1 MPSPFFMSG
10 MSKNQYNSPD
20 PIQTSTYK
28 TSHGFSNAKSQ
39 AQQAYFTSNNNQYKY
54 NENMRSNPIKQP
66 PPGYSSFGYSPSS
79 NISSA
84 QLFSSAPTPF
94 QKSAS
99 NIRPPTSNQTAFQ
112 ASLMLKEMQRNM
124 QKQLQEQLARQASNQ
139 MIIDNIQ
146 KIFPNLNNNNN
157 NNNTN
162 NSTNN
167 TTTTT
172 TTNNQITAIVPVE
185 VSSAPVE
192 TKYEPVLSNKEAKE
206 TSFQN
211 NNELKAIDE
220 NKENRYYEKL
230 HKEPTYS
237 DLYQKI
243 SDSNKMTEDIRTK
256 IDYLYQN
263 NIPKSNKNT
272 KKSLTISP
280 VVYTTDGY
288 EYLDQQYSSVRPKS
302 EEDIYDSS
310 NRNITMINNTIKDIN
325 HKIRKIKK
333 SSKTRS

>member
-1 MPSPFFMSG
+1 MPSPFFMPG

-28 TSHGFSNAKSQ
+28 TTHGFSNAKSQ

-162 NSTNN
+162 NSTTN
-167 TTTTT
+167 TTTTN
-172 TTNNQITAIVPVE
+172 NNQITAIVPVE

-192 TKYEPVLSNKEAKE
+192 TKYEPVLTNREVKE

-211 NNELKAIDE
+211 NNELKAT
-220 NKENRYYEKL
+220 K
-230 HKEPTYS
+230 
-237 DLYQKI
+237 
-243 SDSNKMTEDIRTK
+243 K
-256 IDYLYQN
+256 ID
-263 NIPKSNKNT
+263 IMKNCI
-272 KKSLTISP
+272 KNLLTVIC
-280 VVYTTDGY
+280 
-288 EYLDQQYSSVRPKS
+288 
-302 EEDIYDSS
+302 
-310 NRNITMINNTIKDIN
+310 
-325 HKIRKIKK
+325 IKK
-333 SSKTRS
+333 

>member
-1 MPSPFFMSG
+1 VFVKDI
-10 MSKNQYNSPD
+10 KNNFDLDDLVIVSPD
-20 PIQTSTYK
+20 VGGVVRARHIAQVLGCGLAIVDKRREKPGQSEVMNIIGEVSGKNCILVDDIIDTGETLCKAAALLKQN
-28 TSHGFSNAKSQ
+28 GAKSLI
-39 AQQAYFTSNNNQYKY
+39 ACVTHAV
-54 NENMRSNPIKQP
+54 
-66 PPGYSSFGYSPSS
+66 
-79 NISSA
+79 
-84 QLFSSAPTPF
+84 FSSDC
-94 QKSAS
+94 
-99 NIRPPTSNQTAFQ
+99 
-112 ASLMLKEMQRNM
+112 
-124 QKQLQEQLARQASNQ
+124 
-139 MIIDNIQ
+139 IDNIQ

-167 TTTTT
+167 TTTT